1 MGKGLLI
8 FRLSSMDLRH
18 RPAESVMLL
27 LAIMAATTTLTLGL
41 VLHGITNRP
50 YQQTRAAT
58 EGPDIVATNATTHQG
73 ATTYADLAA
82 LKALV
87 QDPSVVGHSG
97 PFPTTVTTLRTN
109 GITAGAE
116 LEGRGYAPA
125 AVDQPRVDQGSWIK
139 RDGVVVEHSFADALG
154 LHVGDVLTLSN
165 RKFRVVG
172 TAVTAAIP
180 PFPQACS
187 DGCNLNLPQL
197 NSSNTGLIW
206 INAAEVHRLAT
217 TAEPV
222 SYILNL
228 KLANPNEVDAF
239 MHRYGSNDPASS
251 APFMDTWQNISQQD
265 GHLIQGE
272 QMAMLVGSWLLAV
285 LAVASVAVLVGG
297 RIAGQIRRVGL
308 LKAVGATPGLVAV
321 SFLCEYLA
329 LALLAAVGG
338 LALGRLAA
346 PLLID
351 PGAGL
356 LGSAGAPSLTPF
368 DVGLVMLVALAVAL
382 AAALVPALRAAH
394 TDTISALANSA
405 RLPRRRALLIKISA
419 WLPVPFLLGLRV
431 AARRPRRIVLSAIS
445 IGVTVSGV
453 VAVLIAHG
461 RLAATGVSG
470 GLDNP
475 RIDQGN
481 EVLLVT
487 TAMLVSLAL
496 VNAIFIA
503 RASEQDSRHTSAV
516 IRALGASPQQVT
528 TGMSIAQAIPALAGA
543 LVGVP
548 AGIAL
553 YASVKHGATMTFP
566 SIGAV
571 ISLVVATVA
580 GIAAITVVPVRM
592 AARQPVAEVL
602 QAEAA

>member
-8 FRLSSMDLRH
+8 FRLSIMDLRR

-87 QDPSVVGHSG
+87 QAPSVIGHSG
-97 PFPTTVTTLRTN
+97 PFPTTVTTLRIN

-125 AVDQPRVDQGSWIK
+125 AVDQPRLEQGSWIK
-139 RDGVVVEHSFADALG
+139 RGGVVVERSFADALG
-154 LHVGDVLTLSN
+154 LHIGDVLTLNN

-197 NSSNTGLIW
+197 SSSNTGLIW
-206 INAAEVHRLAT
+206 VNEAEVHRLAT

-239 MHRYGSNDPASS
+239 MHRYGNNDPASS

-285 LAVASVAVLVGG
+285 LAVASVSVLVGG

-308 LKAVGATPGLVAV
+308 LKAVGATPGLVAA
-321 SFLCEYLA
+321 SFLCEYLVM
-329 LALLAAVGG
+329 ALLAAAGG

-356 LGSAGAPSLTPF
+356 LGAAAAPSLTQF
-368 DVGLVMLVALAVAL
+368 DVGLVMLVALGCSSRRRTGSCTPGCSYRYDQRSGELRTPAASQSTTDQDLSL
-382 AAALVPALRAAH
+382 AAGP
-394 TDTISALANSA
+394 TLA
-405 RLPRRRALLIKISA
+405 
-419 WLPVPFLLGLRV
+419 RV
-431 AARRPRRIVLSAIS
+431 TR
-445 IGVTVSGV
+445 
-453 VAVLIAHG
+453 G
-461 RLAATGVSG
+461 RS
-470 GLDNP
+470 
-475 RIDQGN
+475 Q
-481 EVLLVT
+481 
-487 TAMLVSLAL
+487 
-496 VNAIFIA
+496 
-503 RASEQDSRHTSAV
+503 
-516 IRALGASPQQVT
+516 ASPDR
-528 TGMSIAQAIPALAGA
+528 AQHHQHRRHGQRGRCRANCPRPIGRYW
-543 LVGVP
+543 GVWRF
-548 AGIAL
+548 G
-553 YASVKHGATMTFP
+553 
-566 SIGAV
+566 
-571 ISLVVATVA
+571 
-580 GIAAITVVPVRM
+580 
-592 AARQPVAEVL
+592 
-602 QAEAA
+602 